1 VASVINLLH
10 YRNNAEQPAL
20 ILAGLHQ
27 LDQPGFDWDVLKEVL
42 GNCKAALAS
51 ARSSGIPVAFVRCI
65 TPPLSVSEPRAY
77 PAWLKGFEPTRNDM
91 VFDVLQPSCYSNAEF
106 SRAMEYS
113 NGNFV
118 IAGLF
123 AETTCLSTAIDAYH
137 RRHNFTYLSDA
148 SACRNNGAFPALL
161 FHDAISHVI
170 SVYGN
175 TMEVAQWRLS
185 LRSSR
190 SLQYRGGGPDHHVI
204 T

>member
-1 VASVINLLH
+1 MASVINLLH
-10 YRNNAEQPAL
+10 YKNSVEQPIL

-27 LDQPGFDWDVLKEVL
+27 SDQPGFDWDALRQVL
-42 GNCKAALAS
+42 GNCKAILTS
-51 ARSSGIPVAFVRCI
+51 ARSAGIPVAFVRCI
-65 TPPLSVSEPRAY
+65 APPLSVSELRAY

-91 VFDVLQPSCYSNAEF
+91 IFDVLQPSCYSNTEF
-106 SRAMEYS
+106 ARAMEYS
-113 NGNFV
+113 NGNFA

-137 RRHNFTYLSDA
+137 RRHNFIYLSDA
-148 SACRNNGAFPALL
+148 SACRNNGAFPAAM

-175 TMEVAQWRLS
+175 SMEAAQWCLS

-190 SLQYRGGGPDHHVI
+190 RMP
-204 T
+204 